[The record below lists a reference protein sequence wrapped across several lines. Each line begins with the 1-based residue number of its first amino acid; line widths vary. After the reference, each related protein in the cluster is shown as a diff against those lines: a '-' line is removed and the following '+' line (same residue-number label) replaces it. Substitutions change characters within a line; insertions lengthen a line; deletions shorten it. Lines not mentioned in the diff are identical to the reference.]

1 MCVHI
6 VKRRQPNKMETHK
19 TELRQGIASSEGL
32 SGTGYMHVEWD
43 GGQNPYT
50 NQHGLPIMSHLYC
63 EVTPSNDV
71 WGDFHDD
78 HLWST

>member
-1 MCVHI
+1 MHI
-6 VKRRQPNKMETHK
+6 VKRRQPNKMETQK
-19 TELRQGIASSEGL
+19 TELRQGIASSEGP

-43 GGQNPYT
+43 GGRNPYT
-50 NQHGLPIMSHLYC
+50 NQNGLPIMSHLYC